1 MAAIE
6 ALNSASAAPSN
17 LDLAGAEIELVPA
30 NGPQHDV
37 LGLVTQSGVLLTL
50 MEGEIHGFWATLPRR
65 ASTA

>member
-1 MAAIE
+1 MGILGTGGKE
-6 ALNSASAAPSN
+6 P
-17 LDLAGAEIELVPA
+17 AGRWVARPKRLVPA
-30 NGPQHDV
+30 NGAQHGV